1 MLIAELPDEAACAKI
16 TLHYLIL
23 QVDLLTDPKNVQA
36 DLSKE
41 QLRTLRQMIESE
53 FK

>member
-1 MLIAELPDEAACAKI
+1 MLYVC
-16 TLHYLIL
+16 
-23 QVDLLTDPKNVQA
+23 PKNVRG

-41 QLRTLRQMIESE
+41 QLRTLRQMVESE